1 MKGGKGGRKRRPAGG
16 SAKGKPSER
25 SAGPKKG
32 TKGPWADA
40 PKRGDRHKPFGGRS
54 SAAED

>member
-16 SAKGKPSER
+16 IAKGKPSER
-25 SAGPKKG
+25 SVGPKKS

-54 SAAED
+54 STED

>member
-1 MKGGKGGRKRRPAGG
+1 MKGGKSGRKRRPAGG

-25 SAGPKKG
+25 SAGPKKS

-40 PKRGDRHKPFGGRS
+40 PRRGDRHKPFGGRS
-54 SAAED
+54 STAED

>member
-16 SAKGKPSER
+16 GAKGKPSDR
-25 SAGPKKG
+25 TPTPKKG
-32 TKGPWADA
+32 VKGAWADA